1 MIEPRDSL
9 DVSLEDEELMGEVGL
24 LSEVMAA
31 VHDVVERLPQH
42 EVDLVLG
49 VEPP

>member
-9 DVSLEDEELMGEVGL
+9 DVSLEDEDLLGEVGL
-24 LSEVMAA
+24 LTEVMAVA
-31 VHDVVERLPQH
+31 HDGDDHLTQH

-49 VEPP
+49 VQPL